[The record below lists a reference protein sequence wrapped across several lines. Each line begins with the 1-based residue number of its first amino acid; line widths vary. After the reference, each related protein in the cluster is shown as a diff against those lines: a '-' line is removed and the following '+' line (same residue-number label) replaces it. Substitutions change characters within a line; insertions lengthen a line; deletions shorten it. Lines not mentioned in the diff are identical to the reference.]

1 MKHLFVLI
9 SILLFL
15 CGCSVKSDTS
25 YINVAVSQE
34 PITTDV
40 MVNTSLTGRLIL
52 VGSVYERLVVLDG
65 EGNVRPELAESFIL
79 SEDGKT
85 LSFKVREGVQFHDGN
100 VMDKEDVVSSLNR
113 WLNVYAKAKEM
124 VGDSVFCIDKE
135 GLISISSQNNLTFLP
150 ILMASSPQSAVI
162 FPKEYIEKNDELIT
176 GAPGTGPYVL
186 KEWISGE
193 KMVLSSFSDYQSYSK
208 ETNGAWG
215 EKRAESEEIRFYFVS
230 DSTTRLLGLKNGEYD
245 FFNDLMSDDRVLIEK
260 DENLETVD
268 GEESGLIA
276 LVFNKKE
283 GVFVSEEL
291 RKAAAL
297 SFDREELMKSCY
309 GDYGWTLNSQYMEK
323 ETGFWSEELVDPTY
337 LRDLETARTLLS
349 SNYDGREI
357 KILTSNLSNLEKIA
371 YAAESE
377 LEEAGFKV
385 KVVVTDWAGM
395 MEKRKDSSEW
405 DIFISAFTKVPLPQ
419 MKSFLAPTYPG
430 WMESESD
437 AYLSF
442 LSIDE
447 EVTIENAEERWE
459 EVQRILWDY
468 IPAYIPGHYST
479 SYAKNKKLQGVIIQ
493 DGFYF
498 WNAYVER

>member
-1 MKHLFVLI
+1 MKHLIVLF

-15 CGCSVKSDTS
+15 CGCSEKNDSS

-34 PITTDV
+34 PVTTDV

-65 EGNVRPELAESFIL
+65 EGNVRPELAESFYL
-79 SEDGKT
+79 SEDGKS
-85 LSFKVREGVQFHDGN
+85 LSFKIRKGVRFHDGTDLN
-100 VMDKEDVVSSLNR
+100 EEDVVYSLNR
-113 WLNVYAKAKEM
+113 WLNVYSKAREM
-124 VGDSVFCIDKE
+124 VGDNDFYVDVNGE
-135 GLISISSQNNLTFLP
+135 VTISSENNLTFLP

-193 KMVLSSFSDYQSYSK
+193 KMVLSSFLGYQSYSK

-215 EKRAESEEIRFYFVS
+215 EKRAESKEISFYFVP
-230 DSTTRLLGLKNGEYD
+230 DSTTRILGLKSGEYD
-245 FFNDLMSDDRVLIEK
+245 FINDLMSDDRVLIEK

-323 ETGFWSEELVDPTY
+323 ETGFWSEKIEDPTY
-337 LRDLETARTLLS
+337 SRDMETARTLLS

-447 EVTIENAEERWE
+447 EVTIKNAEERWE
-459 EVQRILWDY
+459 EVQKELWEY

>member
-1 MKHLFVLI
+1 MKHLIVLF

-15 CGCSVKSDTS
+15 CGCSEKNDSS

-34 PITTDV
+34 PVTTDV

-65 EGNVRPELAESFIL
+65 EGNVRPELAESFYL
-79 SEDGKT
+79 SEDGKS
-85 LSFKVREGVQFHDGN
+85 LSFKIRKGVRFHDGT
-100 VMDKEDVVSSLNR
+100 DLDEEDVAYSLNR
-113 WLNVYAKAKEM
+113 WLNVYSKAREM
-124 VGDSVFCIDKE
+124 VGDNDFYVDVNGE
-135 GLISISSQNNLTFLP
+135 VTISSKNNLTFLP

-162 FPKEYIEKNDELIT
+162 FPKEYIEKNEELIT

-186 KEWISGE
+186 KEWVSGE
-193 KMVLSSFSDYQSYSK
+193 KMVLSSFSGYQSCSDK
-208 ETNGAWG
+208 TNGAWG
-215 EKRAESEEIRFYFVS
+215 EKRAESEEIRFYFVP
-230 DSTTRLLGLKNGEYD
+230 DSTTRLLGLKSGEYD
-245 FFNDLMSDDRVLIEK
+245 FINDLMSDDRVLIEK
-260 DENLETVD
+260 DEKLETVD

-283 GVFVSEEL
+283 GIFVNEEL
-291 RKAAAL
+291 RRAAAL

-323 ETGFWSEELVDPTY
+323 ETGFWSEKIEDPTY
-337 LRDLETARTLLS
+337 SRDMETARTLLS

-447 EVTIENAEERWE
+447 EVTIKNAEERWE
-459 EVQRILWDY
+459 EVQKELWEY